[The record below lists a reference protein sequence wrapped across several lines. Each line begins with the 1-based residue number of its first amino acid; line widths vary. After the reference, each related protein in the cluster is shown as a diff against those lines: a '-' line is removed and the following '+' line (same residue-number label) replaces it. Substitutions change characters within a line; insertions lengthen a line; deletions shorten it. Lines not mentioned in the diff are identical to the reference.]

1 MENPPHYRSDHSDP
15 PCNVEESEPSIPAIR
30 VLTLRVMIST
40 NRLGSDLSSYELLW
54 SKESTQVLA
63 LSRDR
68 HTSQNFAGEHK
79 QLTLRP
85 SSTIGLSKFL
95 NMYSNAIVFKPR
107 ALYLKA
113 MSGQGMRSKIVG
125 NEDEAKFS
133 NAIISPVTC
142 NQNTNDILHSYLPSK
157 TILA

>member
-54 SKESTQVLA
+54 SKESMQVLA

-68 HTSQNFAGEHK
+68 HDAKNFVGEQTAYIETLFDDWIIQISQ
-79 QLTLRP
+79 
-85 SSTIGLSKFL
+85 
-95 NMYSNAIVFKPR
+95 YVFQR
-107 ALYLKA
+107 DCFQATCII
-113 MSGQGMRSKIVG
+113 SEGNVRTG
-125 NEDEAKFS
+125 NEIKDRR
-133 NAIISPVTC
+133 
-142 NQNTNDILHSYLPSK
+142 
-157 TILA
+157 